1 MQRPSSESSII
12 QTIYEKEQQNQRAI
26 QQNRDAGIHGRQNV
40 NDALGSLIQPPG
52 NVGQIQRNIIDVIR
66 ARVLSQ
72 GGHVVAGAKLYVRVS
87 VCYVIEAG

>member
-52 NVGQIQRNIIDVIR
+52 NVGQIQRNMNIDAIR
-66 ARVLSQ
+66 ARVVSRRSDSRRRWCE
-72 GGHVVAGAKLYVRVS
+72 VVCACECVR
-87 VCYVIEAG
+87 

>member
-52 NVGQIQRNIIDVIR
+52 NVGQIQRNMNIDAIR
-66 ARVLSQ
+66 ARV
-72 GGHVVAGAKLYVRVS
+72 VS
-87 VCYVIEAG
+87 RRSDSRRR